1 MKYMNTLFNLHT
13 KYADYITHFF
23 FKSIKN
29 ICFIITFHFEI
40 IWCTVKI
47 VPILLVDCEDRP
59 VRAPTQHMEAAR

>member
-13 KYADYITHFF
+13 KYADKNNTFF

-29 ICFIITFHFEI
+29 ICFIITQLVHCQDLI
-40 IWCTVKI
+40 II
-47 VPILLVDCEDRP
+47 PILLVDCEDRP